1 MSVRIP
7 ISPGTVGACVKR
19 LLIWLSMASL
29 ELLHPLAKSCA
40 RAGRCAILGRQSISS
55 LTIILPWP
63 EPSVANG
70 FSNPEEH
77 MDYHLIP
84 PSPAE
89 TELIEKYREIEEQ
102 YHAAAKAAQ
111 NYFLPRVK
119 AALKA

>member
-1 MSVRIP
+1 
-7 ISPGTVGACVKR
+7 
-19 LLIWLSMASL
+19 
-29 ELLHPLAKSCA
+29 
-40 RAGRCAILGRQSISS
+40 
-55 LTIILPWP
+55 
-63 EPSVANG
+63 
-70 FSNPEEH
+70 

-119 AALKA
+119 AALKAGNVKEARRLLSICPDGVACAFIIDAFAQAGVHPQY